1 VSNVAFTNGIT
12 VTATNTGVLL
22 TKAGESWGDP
32 WPIADSSIE
41 VRDVEGLIQALRLVQ
56 KQKSWDNW

>member
-1 VSNVAFTNGIT
+1 MNTVFVGDIT
-12 VTATNTGVLL
+12 ITSTTHGVCI
-22 TKAGESWGDP
+22 TKKGESWGDP